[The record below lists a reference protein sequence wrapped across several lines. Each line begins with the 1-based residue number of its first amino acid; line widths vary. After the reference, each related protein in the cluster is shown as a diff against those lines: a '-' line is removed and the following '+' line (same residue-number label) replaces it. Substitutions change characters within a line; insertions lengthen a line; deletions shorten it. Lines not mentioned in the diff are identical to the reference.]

1 MRQTTSPSFNP
12 PHPHKLTF
20 SLGFLLAC
28 AYHVAQMD
36 PSGLPSAVVAGV
48 PGPVWRTWDILCA
61 QWLLGRSFG
70 HAVGASHFV
79 TVALTNVAFP
89 AAVLALAHAASAR
102 GAALSLA
109 ACSRALL
116 GTVAAAT
123 AAKLGLEGHHT
134 LPPVPGHRA
143 RNAGVRI
150 LTGLAVFP
158 LPELAPSTYW
168 FFHSLWHLLMGWGLH
183 ELYLALEGEPP
194 ASIGVGA
201 LLRALRARRTG
212 ARAPPK
218 PTTPPQEPWTT
229 TTIIAAKQRLSD
241 SGDRAAAV
249 ARRVLARLAAAAAP
263 GGGGFGAVRPG
274 VNAAAG
280 ALMSSAGALLTSAS
294 VWTPAADEGGG

>member
-1 MRQTTSPSFNP
+1 MPRAPTLTPRHPPSQA
-12 PHPHKLTF
+12 TF
-20 SLGFLLAC
+20 TLGFLLAC

-70 HAVGASHFV
+70 HAVGASHAV
-79 TVALTNVAFP
+79 TIALTNVAFP
-89 AAVLALAHAASAR
+89 AAVLALAHATSAS
-102 GAALSLA
+102 GGALSLA

-123 AAKLGLEGHHT
+123 AAKLGLEGTHT

-143 RNAGVRI
+143 RNAGFRI

-168 FFHSLWHLLMGWGLH
+168 FFHSLWHIFMGWGLH

-194 ASIGVGA
+194 AV
-201 LLRALRARRTG
+201 
-212 ARAPPK
+212 
-218 PTTPPQEPWTT
+218 
-229 TTIIAAKQRLSD
+229 
-241 SGDRAAAV
+241 SGLGPRCG
-249 ARRVLARLAAAAAP
+249 R
-263 GGGGFGAVRPG
+263 
-274 VNAAAG
+274 
-280 ALMSSAGALLTSAS
+280 
-294 VWTPAADEGGG
+294 

>member
-1 MRQTTSPSFNP
+1 MWARRPAKHEATHDDEKRAVRPSPPPPAALVPLLTQWRDVARQGTGAARAAGRGFGRQTRGPTPRSRRKMPRAPTLTPRHPPSQA
-12 PHPHKLTF
+12 TF
-20 SLGFLLAC
+20 TLGFLLAC

-70 HAVGASHFV
+70 HAVGASHAV
-79 TVALTNVAFP
+79 TIALTNVAFP
-89 AAVLALAHAASAR
+89 AAVLALAHAASAS
-102 GAALSLA
+102 GGALSLA

-123 AAKLGLEGHHT
+123 AAKLGLEGTHT

-143 RNAGVRI
+143 RNAGFRI

-168 FFHSLWHLLMGWGLH
+168 FFHSLWHIFMGWGLH

-194 ASIGVGA
+194 AV
-201 LLRALRARRTG
+201 
-212 ARAPPK
+212 
-218 PTTPPQEPWTT
+218 
-229 TTIIAAKQRLSD
+229 
-241 SGDRAAAV
+241 SGLGPRCG
-249 ARRVLARLAAAAAP
+249 R
-263 GGGGFGAVRPG
+263 
-274 VNAAAG
+274 
-280 ALMSSAGALLTSAS
+280 
-294 VWTPAADEGGG
+294 